1 MVRIVY
7 PSTVTVPTL
16 PSCKGDGSPLPL
28 TVACNVDTT
37 NRFITITNGFSTA
50 YEPGQITAIIDSLPN
65 PSTASTTESF
75 QIFTYGNQAATILVD
90 SALSGMLPIVTCDY
104 PCLTCNTA
112 ISTSTCTSCIAST
125 NLYLQDSSC
134 VASCGDGFI
143 TNPDTSIKTCLA
155 CDNSCKTCQTS
166 ITNCISCNAGSGLLN
181 NACLTTCPSGYFM
194 NSNTNTCDACVSPC
208 FTCSD
213 LNTCTSCL

>member
-90 SALSGMLPIVTCDY
+90 SALSGMQFPRIDL
-104 PCLTCNTA
+104 
-112 ISTSTCTSCIAST
+112 
-125 NLYLQDSSC
+125 DSHIGNF
-134 VASCGDGFI
+134 VDGHRQSLE
-143 TNPDTSIKTCLA
+143 N
-155 CDNSCKTCQTS
+155 QE
-166 ITNCISCNAGSGLLN
+166 G
-181 NACLTTCPSGYFM
+181 
-194 NSNTNTCDACVSPC
+194 
-208 FTCSD
+208 
-213 LNTCTSCL
+213 